1 MIALITAVALFSAT
15 PSDGEAAPPTA
26 PPTAVAAAPTAATD
40 QSPVTLVI
48 GASVE
53 DRQVVPY
60 DEGKSPG
67 AGDNV
72 YAWMQL
78 KGFDGDSVQQVW
90 LRDGNVV
97 ARHTLSVGSSHRWRS
112 WSHHRVSEGSY
123 EVRVLGAED
132 TELAKQSFTV
142 TAPSAR

>member
-1 MIALITAVALFSAT
+1 MITLITAAFLFCAT
-15 PSDGEAAPPTA
+15 PSDGDAVAVATTA
-26 PPTAVAAAPTAATD
+26 PAASAATATD
-40 QSPVTLVI
+40 KAEVTLVI
-48 GASVE
+48 GTGVE
-53 DRQVVPY
+53 EREVVPY
-60 DEGKSPG
+60 DDGKSPG

-112 WSHHRVSEGSY
+112 WSHHRVSPGSY
-123 EVRVLGAED
+123 EVRLLGSD
-132 TELAKQSFTV
+132 DSELAKQSFTV
-142 TAPSAR
+142 TAAQAR